1 MSETVRI
8 IAGMAI
14 LIAAFVALIAVLINL
29 FSWLA
34 PATWQNSI
42 NQIVMLGSSYISQA
56 RGLVNQFV
64 LTPAVVTGCLTVF
77 VFSKPLIWLAKLTY
91 KISEYFVK
99 GY

>member
-64 LTPAVVTGCLTVF
+64 LTPAVVTGCLTVL
-77 VFSKPLIWLAKLTY
+77 VFSKPLIWLTKLTY
-91 KISEYFVK
+91 KIAEYFVK

>member
-14 LIAAFVALIAVLINL
+14 LIAAFVALVATLITL

-34 PATWQNSI
+34 PASWQNAI
-42 NQIVMLGSSYISQA
+42 NTIIMFGSSYIQQA

-64 LTPAVVTGCLTVF
+64 LTPAVVTGCLSVF

-91 KISEYFVK
+91 KVAEYFVK

>member
-14 LIAAFVALIAVLINL
+14 LIASFVALIAVLINL

-77 VFSKPLIWLAKLTY
+77 VFSKPLIWLTKLTY

>member
-14 LIAAFVALIAVLINL
+14 LIAAFVAVIAVLINL

-34 PATWQNSI
+34 PATWQNAI
-42 NQIVMLGSSYISQA
+42 NQIIMLGSSFIYSA

-64 LTPAVVTGCLTVF
+64 LTPAVVTGCLSVF
-77 VFSKPLIWLAKLTY
+77 VFSWPLIWLTKLTY

>member
-77 VFSKPLIWLAKLTY
+77 VFLKPLIWLTKLTY

>member
-34 PATWQNSI
+34 PSTWQNSI

-64 LTPAVVTGCLTVF
+64 LTPAVVTGCLSVF
-77 VFSKPLIWLAKLTY
+77 VFSRPLIWLIKLTY